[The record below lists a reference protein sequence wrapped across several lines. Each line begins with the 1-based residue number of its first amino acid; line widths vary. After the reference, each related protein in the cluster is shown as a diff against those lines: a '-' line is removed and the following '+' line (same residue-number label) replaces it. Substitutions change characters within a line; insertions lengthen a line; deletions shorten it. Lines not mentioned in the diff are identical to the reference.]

1 MKKPLIFLSPL
12 LLAPLV
18 AISAPAV
25 SKSEPKSEPK
35 PNIIIILADDLG
47 PGDMSCAGATKIKTP
62 NLDRL
67 AAEGVRF
74 TQGYAPSATC
84 TPSRYSMLTGEY
96 AWRQK
101 AKVNTI
107 LDGDAPLCI
116 EPGRLTLPAL
126 LRQDGYHTAVIGKW
140 HLGLG
145 DGVTKV
151 DFNGE
156 VKPGPLE
163 IGFDYSHIIPATVDR
178 VPSVW
183 VENYKVPNLDPADPI
198 IVSYINNIS
207 EEPTGLE
214 RPDLLIQGAD
224 KQHSGTIINGISR
237 IGYMKG
243 GHAARFKDE
252 ELAKTVV
259 AKSEEFIERHK
270 NEPFFLSI
278 GLFEPHVPRVPEPSF
293 VGTSGCGVRGDVIH
307 QVDWQVGQI
316 MKTLDRLDLA
326 KNTIVIL
333 SSDNGPILFDGY
345 FDRSVED
352 LNGHQPAGG
361 LRGWKYLVFEG
372 GCRVPFIACW
382 PSHIQPRV
390 SDQMISLVDIYATLA
405 KIAGKEFPADAA
417 PDSLDLS
424 SVLLGKTNKNLR
436 DHTVLHGIGGLAIRK
451 GDWKYIPASA
461 GAVGMGSGANA
472 ADERFAAATIPNPLL
487 FNVAEDPHEEK
498 NIIEKYPEKA
508 AELAK
513 ELESIKNPTTASA
526 KPKG

>member
-1 MKKPLIFLSPL
+1 MKAPLIFFSTL
-12 LLAPLV
+12 LLAPL
-18 AISAPAV
+18 AGISAPAN
-25 SKSEPKSEPK
+25 SKSESK
-35 PNIIIILADDLG
+35 PNIVIILADDLG

-126 LRQDGYHTAVIGKW
+126 LKKDGYHTAVIGKW

-145 DGVTKV
+145 DGVTKL
-151 DFNGE
+151 DFNKE

-163 IGFDYSHIIPATVDR
+163 IGFDYCHIIPATVDR

-183 VENYKVPNLDPADPI
+183 VENYTVPNLDPADPI

-207 EEPTGLE
+207 DEPNALE
-214 RPDLLIQGAD
+214 HPELLKQGAD

-243 GHAARFKDE
+243 GHSARFKDE
-252 ELAKTVV
+252 ELATKVV
-259 AKSEEFIERHK
+259 AKSVEYIEKHK
-270 NEPFFLSI
+270 DEPFFLSV
-278 GLFEPHVPRVPEPSF
+278 GLFEPHVPRVAEPPF

-307 QVDWQVGQI
+307 QVDWQVGEI
-316 MKTLDRLDLA
+316 MKTLERLNLA
-326 KNTIVIL
+326 KNTIIIF
-333 SSDNGPILFDGY
+333 SSDNGPIIFDGY
-345 FDRSVED
+345 FDHAAED

-361 LRGWKYLVFEG
+361 LRGWKYLVYEG
-372 GCRVPFIACW
+372 GCRVPFIVSW
-382 PSHIQPRV
+382 PGHIQPRV
-390 SDQMISLVDIYATLA
+390 SNQMISLVDIYATVA
-405 KIAGKEFPADAA
+405 KIAGEEYPAAAA

-424 SVLLGKTNKNLR
+424 SVVLGKTDKNLR

-461 GAVGMGSGANA
+461 GATGMGSGANA
-472 ADERFAAATIPNPLL
+472 ADERFAAATIPEPLL
-487 FNVAEDPHEEK
+487 FNLAEDPKEEK
-498 NIIEKYPEKA
+498 NIIEKNPEKA

-513 ELESIKNPTTASA
+513 ELEAIKAANPASA
-526 KPKG
+526 QSKNTDD